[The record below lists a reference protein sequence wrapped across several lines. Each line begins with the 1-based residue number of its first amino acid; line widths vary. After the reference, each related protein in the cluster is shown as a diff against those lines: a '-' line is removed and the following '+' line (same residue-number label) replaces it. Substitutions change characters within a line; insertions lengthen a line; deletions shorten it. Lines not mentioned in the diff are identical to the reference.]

1 MLDQERNSPHK
12 GGVLADDMGL
22 GKTVQMIATMVI
34 NAPDLEET
42 NRTTL
47 IVVPAALLEQ
57 VCSLFAWNL
66 LRSTVIVER

>member
-12 GGVLADDMGL
+12 GGILADDMGL

-47 IVVPAALLEQ
+47 TVVPAALSQQ
-57 VCSLFAWNL
+57 VCFLFARNF